1 MSTRS
6 SIIALCVISASEI
19 AEIVKDFTYEWVEKY
34 PEEFKQ
40 ILFQAGMDIRQPI
53 ELQENILHR
62 NRMNKTVQCDRW
74 VGNERTD
81 NEWVYSGCASKE
93 ARDKASGSRLLAD
106 IYRMKGFV
114 E

>member
-1 MSTRS
+1 MS

-81 NEWVYSGCASKE
+81 REWVYSGYASKE
-93 ARDKASGSRLLAD
+93 SRDKASGSRLLAD
-106 IYRMKGFV
+106 IYRMKGLV